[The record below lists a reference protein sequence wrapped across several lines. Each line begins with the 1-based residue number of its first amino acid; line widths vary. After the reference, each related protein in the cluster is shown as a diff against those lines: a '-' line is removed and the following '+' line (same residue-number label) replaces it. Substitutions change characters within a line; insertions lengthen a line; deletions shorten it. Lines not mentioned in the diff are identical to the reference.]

1 MKKVHELFTLSDIM
15 GGTGGWF
22 YKSDFGNLF
31 YQLFRELPSVRM
43 VKFKV
48 NRSVKDEVC
57 AIFGNDECFDFLEH
71 LYYNRT
77 EDEVDING
85 DETDDSGNVREYYDF
100 IVLCKCRL
108 MFGFFDGE
116 CFLAYSRLTDAADVQ
131 SLLDVCTRHRK
142 QKEPL
147 GNMSIVIYRY
157 NDFDLE
163 PTNIREVNVDLSRH
177 YNDDFLPVAETI
189 DRFIEG
195 NCSGLVILHGYQG
208 TGKTTY
214 IRHLIHSAR
223 RKMIYMGGDLVDKLS
238 DPSFIPFI
246 QKQKNSVIIVED
258 CEELLASRNSGGRT
272 NSGLVNILN
281 ISDGLLGDSLCIKFI
296 CTFNAPLKDI
306 DQALLRKGRLVA
318 RYEFRALQPE
328 KVNRLIEAEHLNVP
342 PQDHPMTLADI
353 YNYYDDDYAIEKRVV
368 GFSRK

>member
-1 MKKVHELFTLSDIM
+1 MGKVHKLFDLSVFASCK
-15 GGTGGWF
+15 GGGFGHST
-22 YKSDFGNLF
+22 FGNLF

-57 AIFGNDECFDFLEH
+57 SMFGDDECYDFMEH
-71 LYYNRT
+71 TYYNRT
-77 EDEVDING
+77 EDEVDTFG
-85 DETDDSGNVREYYDF
+85 DETDDKGNVREYYNF
-100 IVLCKCRL
+100 IVLCKFNL
-108 MFGFFDGE
+108 MFGFFDEE
-116 CFLAYSRLTDAADVQ
+116 CFIAYSRMTDKADVQ
-131 SLLDVCTRHRK
+131 SLLDVCARNRK
-142 QKEPL
+142 QKVPF
-147 GNMSIVIYRY
+147 GNMFIVTYQY

-163 PTNIREVNVDLSRH
+163 TTSIREVNLDLSLH
-177 YNDDFLPVAETI
+177 YNDDFLPVAKVI
-189 DRFIEG
+189 DNFIDGER
-195 NCSGLVILHGYQG
+195 SGLVILHGQQG

-223 RKMIYMGGDLVDKLS
+223 RKMIYMGGDMVDKLS

-258 CEELLASRNSGGRT
+258 CEELLASRGSGGRT

-318 RYEFRALQPE
+318 RYEFRELPPE
-328 KVNRLIEAEHLNVP
+328 KANRLIVAEHLDVP
-342 PQDHPMTLADI
+342 QQNSPITLAEI
-353 YNYYDDDYAIEKRVV
+353 YNYHDNEYAPEKRKM
-368 GFSRK
+368 GF

>member
-1 MKKVHELFTLSDIM
+1 MEKVHQLLASSDCM
-15 GGTGGWF
+15 GGKGGWF
-22 YKSDFGNLF
+22 FDSSFGDLY

-43 VKFKV
+43 LRFKV
-48 NRSVKDEVC
+48 DRSVKDEVC
-57 AIFGNDECFDFLEH
+57 AAFGDEECFEFLEH
-71 LYYNRT
+71 IYYNHT
-77 EDEVDING
+77 EDEEDTDG
-85 DETDDSGNVREYYDF
+85 DETDDNGNVREYYNF
-100 IVLCKCRL
+100 IALCKHRL
-108 MFGFFDGE
+108 MFGFFDEE
-116 CFLAYSRLTDAADVQ
+116 CFIAYSRQTAADVQ
-131 SLLDVCTRHRK
+131 NLLDICARHRK
-142 QKEPL
+142 QKESL
-147 GNMSIVIYRY
+147 GNMFIVTYQY

-163 PTNIREVNVDLSRH
+163 PTNIREVNIDLTRH

-195 NCSGLVILHGYQG
+195 ERSGLVILHGLQG

-223 RKMIYMGGDLVDKLS
+223 RKMIYMGGDLVDRLS

-306 DQALLRKGRLVA
+306 DRALLRKGRLAA
-318 RYEFRALQPE
+318 RYEFRELSAE
-328 KVNRLIEAEHLNVP
+328 KVNRLVEAEHLGLP
-342 PQDHPMTLADI
+342 PQDHPMSLADI
-353 YNYYDDDYAIEKRVV
+353 YNYHDSDYVLKQRKM
-368 GFSRK
+368 GFSNQ